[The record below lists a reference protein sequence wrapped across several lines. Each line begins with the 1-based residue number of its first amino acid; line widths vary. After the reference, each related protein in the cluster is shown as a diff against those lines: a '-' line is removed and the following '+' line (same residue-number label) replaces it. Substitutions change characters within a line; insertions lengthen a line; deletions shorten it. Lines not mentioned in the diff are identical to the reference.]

1 MNPKI
6 LAMYLPQFHQIPEND
21 EWWGEGFTEW
31 NTVKGAEPMFE
42 GHEQPV
48 VPLDNRYYDLMQE
61 DTLSWQ
67 VSLLNKYNIYGL
79 CIYHYWFKDGKQI
92 LEKPA
97 EMLLSR
103 KELDTH
109 YCFCWANESWV
120 RTWSNLNDSNVWAGK
135 FEKKNVYNNA
145 GILLEQQYGNPDA
158 WKKHFDYLVKFFK
171 DNRYIKIDNK
181 PVFVIYRP
189 QLIFCLQDMMDLWN
203 ELAVSEGFSGIFF
216 ILANCNNKLR
226 EIANLELVHEPQ
238 NAFHMKNINKTT
250 DLPVEGIFDYDEV
263 TKKSLEYISESRA
276 ISYGGFIGYDDTP
289 RRGHRGNLI
298 AGCTKDKFRNYLEML
313 VEKNIAYNSPF
324 IFFNAWNEWGEGM
337 HLEPDEKN
345 GFDYLEIIRNT
356 VEKYSNTGIKKV
368 HDNWDKL
375 ANRLVSNG
383 VSGNNSEPIPD
394 KFEVY
399 FNLLHK
405 WLLKKEMNRS
415 FADYLLSFKYH
426 RVAVYGAG
434 VLCKHFITELMDSD
448 VKVAYVIDRSD
459 NVSVNGNIP
468 VIKIGEISDEVDAI
482 VVTVTY
488 QFDEICEE
496 LNKYTNAKVISLE
509 QVIMEC

>member
-1 MNPKI
+1 MVPKI

-31 NTVKGAEPMFE
+31 NTVKGAKPLFE
-42 GHEQPV
+42 GHDQPV
-48 VPLDNRYYDLMQE
+48 VPLCGYYDLMQP
-61 DTLSWQ
+61 DTLTWQ
-67 VSLLNKYNIYGL
+67 ISLLNEYNIYGL
-79 CIYHYWFKDGKQI
+79 CIYHYWFKNGRQI

-97 EMLLSR
+97 EKLLER
-103 KELDTH
+103 KDLDTH

-120 RTWSNLNDSNVWAGK
+120 RTWSNINDCNVWAAKYETNSGDD
-135 FEKKNVYNNA
+135 NS
-145 GILLEQQYGNPDA
+145 GILLEQQYGTPDE
-158 WKKHFDYLVKFFK
+158 WKKHFDYLVNFFK
-171 DNRYIKIDNK
+171 DDRYIKVEKK

-216 ILANCNNKLR
+216 VLANCNSKLR
-226 EIANLELVHEPQ
+226 EIADLELVHEPQ
-238 NAFHMKNINKTT
+238 NAFHMENIKKNT
-250 DLPVEGIFDYDEV
+250 DLPVEGIFEYEEV
-263 TKKSLEYISESRA
+263 VKKSLEHIAENNK

-289 RRGHRGNLI
+289 RRGHKGNLI
-298 AGCTKDKFRNYLEML
+298 SGCTKGKFRNYFEML
-313 VEKNIAYNSPF
+313 VEKNNAYRSPF

-337 HLEPDEKN
+337 HLEPDEKDRY
-345 GFDYLEIIRNT
+345 DYLEIIRDT
-356 VEKYSNTGIKKV
+356 VEKYADMDIEKA

-375 ANRLVSNG
+375 SNVLVRNG
-383 VSGNNSEPIPD
+383 DSGNNSKSVPD

-415 FADYLLSFKYH
+415 FADYLLSFNYH
-426 RVAVYGAG
+426 RIAIYGAG
-434 VLCKHFITELMDSD
+434 VLCKHLITELMDSD
-448 VKVAYVIDRSD
+448 VEVTCVIDRAD

-468 VIKIGEISDEVDAI
+468 VIKASEISYEVDAI

-488 QFDEICEE
+488 QFDEVCKE
-496 LNKYTNAKVISLE
+496 LNKYNNAKVISLE